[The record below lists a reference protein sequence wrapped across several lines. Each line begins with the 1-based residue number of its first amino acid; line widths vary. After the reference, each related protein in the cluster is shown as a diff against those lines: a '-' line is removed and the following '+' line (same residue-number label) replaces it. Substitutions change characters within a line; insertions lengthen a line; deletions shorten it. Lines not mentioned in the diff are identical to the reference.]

1 MISSKVVCNMCG
13 RDFDTWDKQ
22 EDFSI
27 HKRCGYGTKYD
38 GETLNLDICCDCMER
53 LIDSCKVSPI
63 EGRGEVLICDRCGN
77 HYQAGEHVDFII
89 CSGTECL
96 LCPYCAKFLAE
107 YEEEFDAY
115 IQRVET
121 VEERRLHR
129 NKHE

>member
-1 MISSKVVCNMCG
+1 
-13 RDFDTWDKQ
+13 
-22 EDFSI
+22 
-27 HKRCGYGTKYD
+27 
-38 GETLNLDICCDCMER
+38 MER